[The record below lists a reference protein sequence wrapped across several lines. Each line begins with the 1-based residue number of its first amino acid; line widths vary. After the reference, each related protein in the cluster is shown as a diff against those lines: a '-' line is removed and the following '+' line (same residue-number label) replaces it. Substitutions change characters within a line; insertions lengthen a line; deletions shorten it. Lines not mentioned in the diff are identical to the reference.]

1 MDQNSVFGDFMV
13 IRVFMTGG
21 TLDKIY
27 NPLNGEL
34 IFAESCLPALLEQGR
49 VMANVQCE
57 TLFLKDSLEMADAD
71 RLQLAA
77 ACLACA
83 EQRILI
89 THGTDT
95 MVASAAVIAAALQDA
110 ESPKTVV
117 LSGAMVPYA
126 FKHSDALFNVGVAL
140 GALQALNPGVY
151 VAMNGQIFPWH
162 AVQKNR
168 VAGVFEG
175 R

>member
-1 MDQNSVFGDFMV
+1 
-13 IRVFMTGG
+13 MTGG

-34 IFAESCLPALLEQGR
+34 IFDESCLPQLLQQGR
-49 VMANVQCE
+49 VTADVQYE
-57 TLFLKDSLEMADAD
+57 GLFLKDSLEMTDAD
-71 RLQLAA
+71 RQQLAA
-77 ACLACA
+77 ACQACA

-95 MVASAAVIAAALQDA
+95 MVASAAVIAAALKDA
-110 ESPKTVV
+110 APQKTVV
-117 LSGAMVPYA
+117 LTGAMVPYA

-168 VAGVFEG
+168 VAGIFEG